1 MGTGNPERGGT
12 PAPHDKDRG
21 IWQLMYLKWNTVE
34 IGKCILYILKKGNP
48 RELDLARTI
57 ERRVSQGGYIMATY
71 FMFGNYS
78 HDSIKKIRS
87 RRTDETRELIEKH
100 GGTLTAGYALLGEKD
115 LVLIV
120 DMPNTEQAM
129 KTSVALSKMLGV
141 GFSTLPAVSVETF
154 DKITEDL

>member
-1 MGTGNPERGGT
+1 
-12 PAPHDKDRG
+12 
-21 IWQLMYLKWNTVE
+21 
-34 IGKCILYILKKGNP
+34 
-48 RELDLARTI
+48 
-57 ERRVSQGGYIMATY
+57 MATY

-78 HDSIKKIRS
+78 HDSIKKISS
-87 RRTDETRELIEKH
+87 RRTDETRELIERH
-100 GGTLTAGYALLGEKD
+100 GGKLSAGYALLGEKD